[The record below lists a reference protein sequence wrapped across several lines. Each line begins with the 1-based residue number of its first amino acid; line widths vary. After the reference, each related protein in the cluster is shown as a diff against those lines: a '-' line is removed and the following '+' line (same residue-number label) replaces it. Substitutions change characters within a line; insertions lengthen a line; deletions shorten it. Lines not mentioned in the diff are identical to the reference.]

1 MKKTNE
7 EMENKKKEK
16 VIIATSTLYRADNE
30 TDKIRAKLALE
41 MIKKAKK
48 EGYEIIVVD
57 AGSPKKIRNEFE
69 KAGAIVIPDRSE
81 TMGASRREA
90 FREAFNRGAEI
101 IIWMEPEKHD
111 YIRNI
116 EKSIKPIMENKAEM
130 VIPNR
135 KSFNSYPKAQQY
147 IEPFANLFWKE
158 LTKADLDMWFGV
170 RIFKRS
176 LAHYF
181 LEYRGEYGDKWDSL
195 FIPIINALADG
206 RKIESV
212 KIDYVHDNRQTKN
225 EEHSLD
231 FYKKRIDQLNLLM
244 ITCENHWQRVFSKVK
259 NPIASYGA
267 SDEIN

>member
-1 MKKTNE
+1 MEEIKKSIE
-7 EMENKKKEK
+7 KK
-16 VIIATSTLYRADNE
+16 VVIATSTLYRANNK
-30 TDKIRAKLALE
+30 TDIIRSDLALKT
-41 MIKKAKK
+41 IKKARK

-57 AGSPKKIRNEFE
+57 AGSPLNLRDKFE
-69 KAGAIVIPDRSE
+69 KAGAIVIEDKSN

-90 FREAFNRGAEI
+90 FREAYDRGAEI

-116 EKSIKPIMENKAEM
+116 EKSIKPIIENKAEM
-130 VIPNR
+130 VIPKR

-158 LTKADLDMWFGV
+158 LTKADLDVWFGV
-170 RIFKRS
+170 RIFKRE

-206 RKIESV
+206 IIIKSV
-212 KIDYVHDNRQTKN
+212 EINYRHDSIQTKS
-225 EEHSLD
+225 EEHSLE
-231 FYKKRIDQLNLLM
+231 FYKKRIEQLNLLM
-244 ITCENHWQRVFSKVK
+244 ITCENHWRRVFSKIRENK
-259 NPIASYGA
+259 
-267 SDEIN
+267 